1 MIGRGIVTNPSLGL
15 ALKDFDE
22 RAKLSATSS
31 SLTPLTWQEMIP
43 HLTYFWE
50 LVQKR
55 ISHRHQCGRFKQWLN
70 FLRKHFVEA
79 EVAYFNVRTVNDP
92 QLISAWLQSIKPQNQ
107 AHSLSV
113 ETDSKSEFTFQ
124 NELEPLVEI

>member
-1 MIGRGIVTNPSLGL
+1 LGL

-79 EVAYFNVRTVNDP
+79 EVAYLNVRTVNDP

>member
-1 MIGRGIVTNPSLGL
+1 MV
-15 ALKDFDE
+15 E
-22 RAKLSATSS
+22 
-31 SLTPLTWQEMIP
+31 
-43 HLTYFWE
+43 
-50 LVQKR
+50 
-55 ISHRHQCGRFKQWLN
+55 